1 MTATMRVLR
10 FKPESSGSV
19 LNHKTSLLPSTEVL
33 QEGYHMLP
41 CSLVFLLLGTDLKKL
56 EAGLEWMLIHSCVT
70 ALFKNGSHP
79 GIYEQW
85 GHRMFQPV
93 KVPSFKRRGFVPI
106 QATTCISPKDT
117 TLS

>member
-1 MTATMRVLR
+1 MWVLR
-10 FKPESSGSV
+10 FKPESSGSA

-33 QEGYHMLP
+33 QEGYHTLP
-41 CSLVFLLLGTDLKKL
+41 YSLVIPLLGTDLKKL
-56 EAGLEWMLIHSCVT
+56 EAGLEWMLIHPSVT

-79 GIYEQW
+79 GICEQW

-93 KVPSFKRRGFVPI
+93 ECPLSFKRRGFVPI
-106 QATTCISPKDT
+106 QATTCISPKDS